1 MNKYPPYGAPYYG
14 PHNHGPQSYGQP
26 YPQAGQPQMPQG
38 QVDPAQQGAEQPYKQ
53 QNSKTHFMM
62 GLAAGAAVAYLL
74 SNKKLQQSVSS
85 TGEKAWSAV
94 RGEVEELKERLED
107 TQAELDYYR
116 NLHKG
121 E

>member
-1 MNKYPPYGAPYYG
+1 MNNYPPYGYGYGYGPAGQAQQPQQAPAENAAPYK
-14 PHNHGPQSYGQP
+14 
-26 YPQAGQPQMPQG
+26 
-38 QVDPAQQGAEQPYKQ
+38 AQ
-53 QNSKTHFMM
+53 NTKTHFMM
-62 GLAAGAAVAYLL
+62 GIAAGAAVAYLI
-74 SNKKLQQSVSS
+74 SNKKVQQSVAS
-85 TGEKAWSAV
+85 TGEKAWSTV

>member
-1 MNKYPPYGAPYYG
+1 MNNYNPYFYNPYQGNTNQVFKAP
-14 PHNHGPQSYGQP
+14 
-26 YPQAGQPQMPQG
+26 
-38 QVDPAQQGAEQPYKQ
+38 EQPSEYKKE
-53 QNSKTHFMM
+53 NSTTHFLM
-62 GLAAGAAVAYLL
+62 GIAAGAAVAYLV
-74 SNKKLQQSVSS
+74 SNKKVQEGVVA

-107 TQAELDYYR
+107 TQAELEYYR

>member
-1 MNKYPPYGAPYYG
+1 MDKNNPQYYHPYYG
-14 PHNHGPQSYGQP
+14 YQAPVQTQQP
-26 YPQAGQPQMPQG
+26 APQAPS
-38 QVDPAQQGAEQPYKQ
+38 YKKD
-53 QNSKTHFMM
+53 NSKTHFAM

-74 SNKKLQQSVSS
+74 TNKKFQQGVSA

-107 TQAELDYYR
+107 TQAELEYYR
-116 NLHKG
+116 SLHKG

>member
-1 MNKYPPYGAPYYG
+1 MNNYNPYMYNPYL
-14 PHNHGPQSYGQP
+14 N
-26 YPQAGQPQMPQG
+26 QATSQ
-38 QVDPAQQGAEQPYKQ
+38 AQQKDENKEYKE
-53 QNSKTHFMM
+53 QNSTTHFVM
-62 GLAAGAAVAYLL
+62 GIAAGAAVAYLL
-74 SNKKLQQSVSS
+74 SNKKFQKSVSA

-107 TQAELDYYR
+107 TQAELEYYR

>member
-1 MNKYPPYGAPYYG
+1 MNNYNPYYG
-14 PHNHGPQSYGQP
+14 YPYYGYPGQP
-26 YPQAGQPQMPQG
+26 GSTPVTDAEQQAEAATTEY
-38 QVDPAQQGAEQPYKQ
+38 AQQ
-53 QNSKTHFMM
+53 NTKTHFIM

-74 SNKKLQQSVSS
+74 TNKNFKQGVKA

-107 TQAELDYYR
+107 TQAELEYYR

>member
-1 MNKYPPYGAPYYG
+1 MNSFNPYMYNPY
-14 PHNHGPQSYGQP
+14 
-26 YPQAGQPQMPQG
+26 QAAMN
-38 QVDPAQQGAEQPYKQ
+38 QQDQKRSEPEYKS
-53 QNSKTHFMM
+53 QNSNTHFVM
-62 GLAAGAAVAYLL
+62 GIAAGAAVAYLL
-74 SNKKLQQSVSS
+74 SNKKFQKGVAA

-107 TQAELDYYR
+107 TQAELEYYR